1 MPNNDGDDGAG
12 LPANQKFHIL
22 EWSSMQSGLNE
33 VLVLEVDWQWQKLCQ
48 LDKMNTDGSVWNAS

>member
-1 MPNNDGDDGAG
+1 
-12 LPANQKFHIL
+12 
-22 EWSSMQSGLNE
+22 MQSGLNE